1 VPNSK
6 RFLAAFGRAV
16 AFSPICDPARFVR
29 EYILEQDDLDIERVA
44 SIAAWREAERA
55 VNDTKGSEV
64 SNLAAEMSR
73 VLAEEFLAKLGA
85 KLVEAKQKLADI
97 NSRLAKH
104 PVNGRVYAL
113 SSNADHRFEAIHDL
127 AMRGA
132 SSSDGSLMRLEASD
146 IKEVAAQFECMVN
159 SDDPTGKLM
168 DYREYFNFDIVMTDE
183 AGASTTISSRAAKGS
198 AGEALE
204 PFYVAMAVALSSVYF
219 PNEAPTGMGLVM
231 FDEAFSKL
239 DVSSARTLLNLY
251 GDMNL
256 QPIITA
262 PERRRATF
270 AELVDTVV
278 VVNKT
283 PSGQAAF
290 I

>member
-1 VPNSK
+1 
-6 RFLAAFGRAV
+6 
-16 AFSPICDPARFVR
+16 
-29 EYILEQDDLDIERVA
+29 
-44 SIAAWREAERA
+44 
-55 VNDTKGSEV
+55 
-64 SNLAAEMSR
+64 
-73 VLAEEFLAKLGA
+73 
-85 KLVEAKQKLADI
+85 
-97 NSRLAKH
+97 
-104 PVNGRVYAL
+104 
-113 SSNADHRFEAIHDL
+113 
-127 AMRGA
+127 
-132 SSSDGSLMRLEASD
+132 
-146 IKEVAAQFECMVN
+146 
-159 SDDPTGKLM
+159 
-168 DYREYFNFDIVMTDE
+168 
-183 AGASTTISSRAAKGS
+183 
-198 AGEALE
+198 
-204 PFYVAMAVALSSVYF
+204 
-219 PNEAPTGMGLVM
+219 MGLVM